1 MKNGMPEFSMRLFS
15 TRRNQMINQ
24 SLNAAESLNTAV
36 AGVLGRMTLGVFAT
50 LVLAAVVNGLGLVP
64 VLFGGILG
72 YIIIFAPLVMSLFL
86 AWKGGE
92 MAESTI
98 KLWFFAFAA
107 VMGVSLSL
115 IFAVY
120 TSASI
125 AQALV
130 GTTVSF
136 GALAFYG
143 YFTKRDLS
151 GFGPFLFAGVIGII
165 IASIVNMFVESTAL
179 QMTLNVLTI
188 LIFLGLTAYDM
199 NRIRDMFWS
208 ASPDE
213 IGRMRWFG
221 ALSLYIN
228 FINIFVSLLQLFC
241 SKQE

>member
-1 MKNGMPEFSMRLFS
+1 
-15 TRRNQMINQ
+15 
-24 SLNAAESLNTAV
+24 
-36 AGVLGRMTLGVFAT
+36 
-50 LVLAAVVNGLGLVP
+50 
-64 VLFGGILG
+64 
-72 YIIIFAPLVMSLFL
+72 MSLFL
-86 AWKGGE
+86 AWKGQGMSE
-92 MAESTI
+92 GTI
-98 KLWFFAFAA
+98 RGWFFAFAG

-115 IFAVY
+115 LFAVF

-136 GALAFYG
+136 AALAFYG

-165 IASIVNMFVESTAL
+165 IASIVNMFVASTAL

-208 ASPDE
+208 ASQDE
-213 IGRMRWFG
+213 IGRMQWFG

-228 FINIFVSLLQLFC
+228 FINIFVSLLQLFG

>member
-1 MKNGMPEFSMRLFS
+1 M
-15 TRRNQMINQ
+15 NQ

-50 LVLAAVVNGLGLVP
+50 LVLAAVVNSLGLVP
-64 VLFGGILG
+64 VLFGGLLG
-72 YIIIFAPLVMSLFL
+72 YVIIFAPLVMSLFL
-86 AWKGGE
+86 AWKGPDMSEG
-92 MAESTI
+92 TI
-98 KLWFFAFAA
+98 RAWFFAFAG

-115 IFAVY
+115 LFAVF

-125 AQALV
+125 AQALI

-136 GALAFYG
+136 AALAFYG

-165 IASIVNMFVESTAL
+165 IASVVNMFVASTAL

-208 ASPDE
+208 ASQHE
-213 IGRMRWFG
+213 IGRMQWFG

-228 FINIFVSLLQLFC
+228 FINIFVSMLQLFGNR
-241 SKQE
+241 E